1 MFLFKVLITPR
12 SFEKVKDRFEEIFR
26 KEEIEVIINPLG
38 RVLTEEEMKEL
49 VKDLDGLIVG
59 IDPVTSEVLKNANK
73 LKVIS
78 KYGVGVDNIDLE
90 ESKRRNIV
98 VTNTPGVN
106 SNAVAELTVGLI
118 INVLRKINLSDKKTR
133 EGNWNR
139 FIGNELSE
147 KTLGVIGT
155 GSIGKR
161 VVELL
166 RGFNLRVLCFDKYPD
181 YEWASREKIF
191 YVTLQ
196 ELLEKS
202 DVITIH
208 VPLTNE
214 TYHMI
219 SERELNML
227 KRNAVIINTSRGGI
241 IDEEALYKFL
251 KEGRILGAGLDVFEN
266 EPPINSPLLK
276 LDNVVVTSHIGAHT
290 EEAVINMA
298 RIAVENL
305 VLALK
310 GKEPLYRVC

>member
-1 MFLFKVLITPR
+1 
-12 SFEKVKDRFEEIFR
+12 
-26 KEEIEVIINPLG
+26 
-38 RVLTEEEMKEL
+38 
-49 VKDLDGLIVG
+49 
-59 IDPVTSEVLKNANK
+59 
-73 LKVIS
+73 
-78 KYGVGVDNIDLE
+78 
-90 ESKRRNIV
+90 
-98 VTNTPGVN
+98 
-106 SNAVAELTVGLI
+106 
-118 INVLRKINLSDKKTR
+118 NVLRKINLSDKKTR
-133 EGNWNR
+133 GGNWNR

>member
-12 SFEKVKDRFEEIFR
+12 SFEKIKDKFEEIFR
-26 KEEIEVIINPLG
+26 KENIEVITNPFG

-49 VKDLDGLIVG
+49 VKDVDGLIVG
-59 IDPVTSEVLKNANK
+59 IDPVTSEVLKSANK
-73 LKVIS
+73 LRVIS

-90 ESKRRNIV
+90 ASKRRNII
-98 VTNTPGVN
+98 VTNTPGAN

-133 EGNWNR
+133 EGNWDR

-181 YEWASREKIF
+181 YEWALREKVF

-241 IDEEALYKFL
+241 VDEKALYNFL
-251 KEGRILGAGLDVFEN
+251 KEGRILGAGLDVFEK
-266 EPPINSPLLK
+266 EPPIDSPLLK

-310 GKEPLYRVC
+310 GKEPLNRVC

>member
-1 MFLFKVLITPR
+1 MLITPR

-133 EGNWNR
+133 GGNWNR